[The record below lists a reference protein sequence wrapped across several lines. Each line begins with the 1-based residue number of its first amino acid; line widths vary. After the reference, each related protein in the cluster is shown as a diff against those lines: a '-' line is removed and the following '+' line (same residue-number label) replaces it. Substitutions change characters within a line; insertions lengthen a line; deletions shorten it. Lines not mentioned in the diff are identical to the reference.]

1 MITIFMEADIYIY
14 SGGGGDVRMQTYAND
29 RQSMRQ
35 QKQRSMTMLM
45 STKNYKF
52 KQKLTILEEIKAERK
67 NSH

>member
-1 MITIFMEADIYIY
+1 
-14 SGGGGDVRMQTYAND
+14 
-29 RQSMRQ
+29 
-35 QKQRSMTMLM
+35 MTMLM